1 MEKLTLEEFNEICK
15 GIEEISVQFYDL
27 EKLQSLPE
35 EELEKISDAYEK
47 LLQKLSESDLSDIP
61 FEAWSAYIDLSG

>member
-35 EELEKISDAYEK
+35 EELEKYQMLMKSYYK
-47 LLQKLSESDLSDIP
+47 SFQKVI
-61 FEAWSAYIDLSG
+61 